1 MQRRHKRKRASVAA
15 VSEDDEEW
23 DASAELIDDTMAS
36 IQLLLNRNAD
46 SFAAIGLPPV
56 VVWHQLM
63 WESSFHRNQHLAGI
77 VDSLGWCLLQVH
89 RLRNE
94 GNLVTFK
101 IPSGAEDTS
110 ILRAEDYLAE
120 VAKYQRVFRKQLL
133 QHPEDEAISSKL
145 SALTAFAQAL
155 PLLAPL
161 STVPLKALIAKVRE
175 TGSSAD
181 DQQIRAMV
189 GRIQRLGFLL
199 PTTRLDDEAYSFSIP
214 GIGKLVSAIKKT
226 RTQVL
231 GTLKRMKY
239 KEMHEQQLKKAKLK
253 HSSFPLEFHLAD
265 MEGCGLI
272 RRTKVTSGVLVA
284 VANK

>member
-56 VVWHQLM
+56 VVWHQLYTILPNRT
-63 WESSFHRNQHLAGI
+63 F
-77 VDSLGWCLLQVH
+77 VDQNVH